1 MPTIDIIFGPYA
13 PDNAMMPTTPKGPV
27 PVMQALNVRY
37 TGSGYCMADGPT
49 QIASSPV
56 TVSASSLHVTT
67 DGDCFANSGSV
78 LYSSSDYGETAW
90 NDVSPASLNAISTI
104 SYTRYHDS
112 AGDDW
117 LVCLTDSNLPLYR
130 DLNGSISTDWAVIPD
145 SPPLSLRA
153 GVVRDHLVLGH
164 LTGEPNAVQWNS
176 IGVIGDWPTPG
187 SAEALAEEAGK
198 QYLPASLGGVMAVVG
213 LEEFGLVFQD
223 YGITRMT
230 YQGGNTV
237 YAFDTFDTHRGL
249 MTRPTPVVV
258 GNLVYYYL
266 RRGGFFVTDG
276 FSVRRLDDGYHECG
290 SAASVTHNYDIDQV
304 YRGAFHP
311 RHRCILWQ
319 GDGVNYDGNSRW
331 ILYNVDTGT
340 FTHLDN
346 ENSIFDSNDIG
357 SIAYGEDSTGR
368 PELMTLG
375 TVSSV
380 TAMYSF
386 RSRASSFVLGSGWLE
401 LSPGQYSTIH
411 SITPLGHNFSA
422 DPNIYVQ
429 TADDYQDLTMSLLNG
444 ITNTNTTAPA
454 YTKLGHTTASTTG
467 DAGSGKSARFH
478 NIRLSGSVTFDKC
491 VGVRVEYATN
501 GAA

>member
-1 MPTIDIIFGPYA
+1 
-13 PDNAMMPTTPKGPV
+13 
-27 PVMQALNVRY
+27 
-37 TGSGYCMADGPT
+37 
-49 QIASSPV
+49 
-56 TVSASSLHVTT
+56 
-67 DGDCFANSGSV
+67 
-78 LYSSSDYGETAW
+78 
-90 NDVSPASLNAISTI
+90 
-104 SYTRYHDS
+104 
-112 AGDDW
+112 
-117 LVCLTDSNLPLYR
+117 
-130 DLNGSISTDWAVIPD
+130 
-145 SPPLSLRA
+145 
-153 GVVRDHLVLGH
+153 VRDHLVLGH

-213 LEEFGLVFQD
+213 MEEFGLVFQD

-237 YAFDTFDTHRGL
+237 FAFDTYDRHRGL

-276 FSVRRLDDGYHECG
+276 FSVRRLDEGYHECG
-290 SAASVTHNYDIDQV
+290 SAAAVTHNYDIDQV

-340 FTHLDN
+340 FSHIDN
-346 ENSIFDSNDIG
+346 ENSIFDSDFIG
-357 SIAYGEDSTGR
+357 SIASGEDSTGR
-368 PELMTLG
+368 PELLTLG

-386 RSRASSFVLGSGWLE
+386 RSRATSFVLGSGWLE
-401 LSPGQYSTIH
+401 LSPGQYSSIQ

-422 DPNIYVQ
+422 DPNIYVT
-429 TADDYQDLTMSLLNG
+429 TADDYQDLSMSLLDET
-444 ITNTNTTAPA
+444 TNTNTTVPA
-454 YTKLGHTTASTTG
+454 YTKLGHTTAVTTG

-478 NIRLSGSVTFDKC
+478 HIRIAGSVTFDKFT
-491 VGVRVEYATN
+491 GVRVEYSTN